1 LRAVE
6 TGRADL
12 LGGTLLSGLP
22 PADLDVLASL
32 YAGQLHRNVQPL
44 TFMLTMNTKI
54 PPFDRLGARRALNYA
69 IDRRASVAVQGGG
82 LLARATCQI
91 LPPSFPGYRPYC
103 PYSTGS
109 GAFGAPDI
117 ARARRMVERSG
128 TKGMHVRIVGPY
140 RGPFARQARLA
151 RTALAQI
158 GYRPM
163 LRRLPVDR
171 MFEYAQDRRNRVNLW
186 PVFWLADFP
195 SADNYIGGVFP
206 CAADRTVCDGATR
219 RLIAAARRLQQT
231 GGSADPV
238 WARVDRRL
246 TDRAAVVALTNV
258 RWADVV
264 SPRLG
269 NYQYN
274 PQHGLLLDQA
284 WVR

>member
-1 LRAVE
+1 
-6 TGRADL
+6 
-12 LGGTLLSGLP
+12 
-22 PADLDVLASL
+22 
-32 YAGQLHRNVQPL
+32 
-44 TFMLTMNTKI
+44 
-54 PPFDRLGARRALNYA
+54 
-69 IDRRASVAVQGGG
+69 
-82 LLARATCQI
+82 
-91 LPPSFPGYRPYC
+91 
-103 PYSTGS
+103 
-109 GAFGAPDI
+109 
-117 ARARRMVERSG
+117 
-128 TKGMHVRIVGPY
+128 MHVTIVGPY
-140 RGPFARQARLA
+140 RGFFARQARQA

-158 GYRPM
+158 GYRPT

-171 MFEYAQDRRNRVNLW
+171 MFEYAQDRRNGVHLW
-186 PVFWLADFP
+186 PMFWLADFP
-195 SADNYIGGVFP
+195 SADSYIGGVFP

-219 RLIAAARRLQQT
+219 RLIAAARHLQQT
-231 GGSADPV
+231 GGSADAV